1 MCNQMESQ
9 SDTNFPTPEN
19 TNHLMMKTTW
29 LLTGFPT
36 HHFLLW
42 HGSFCVLASEIDSFQ
57 IDD

>member
-1 MCNQMESQ
+1 MESQ